1 MSNTIKIE
9 FECPVFETEL
19 EINIVIR
26 KDGEGVVETAT
37 TSYPDPKT
45 IMTEKNKKETIEV
58 QEKPNKTTKTSKKK
72 ADASAN
78 PANGKFITG
87 DELESVMNGG
97 GNLMDLTF

>member
-26 KDGEGVVETAT
+26 KDGEEVVETAT

-45 IMTEKNKKETIEV
+45 TMTEKNKKETIEV
-58 QEKPNKTTKTSKKK
+58 QEKPKKVSKKK
-72 ADASAN
+72 EKADQ
-78 PANGKFITG
+78 IVVG
-87 DELESVMNGG
+87 DNLDSEAKVTINTNS

>member
-58 QEKPNKTTKTSKKK
+58 QEKPKKVSKKK
-72 ADASAN
+72 EKADQIAVGENLDSEAKVTVN
-78 PANGKFITG
+78 TN
-87 DELESVMNGG
+87 S

>member
-58 QEKPNKTTKTSKKK
+58 QEKPKKVSKKK
-72 ADASAN
+72 EKA
-78 PANGKFITG
+78 GQIVVG
-87 DELESVMNGG
+87 DNLDSEAKVTFNTNS